1 MVEPDRVADDVGWES
16 ISVIAGRLGSS
27 SAYSATRRLNMTIP
41 MVLQMRYLQVH
52 RDTDEDKKEETVK
65 ITALLEASG
74 Q

>member
-1 MVEPDRVADDVGWES
+1 M
-16 ISVIAGRLGSS
+16 I
-27 SAYSATRRLNMTIP
+27 IP
-41 MVLQMRYLQVH
+41 MVLQIRYLQVH